1 MDDLIKVV
9 SDKTGLSEELSEKAV
24 AAVIDYL
31 EKELPDPLSGILE
44 KYLTGDT
51 EISIENVADQLKDVF
66 KFP

>member
-1 MDDLIKVV
+1 MEDLIKVV
-9 SDKTGLSEELSEKAV
+9 SEKTGLSEEIAEKAV

-31 EKELPDPLSGILE
+31 EKELPEPLSGILE

-51 EISIENVADQLKDVF
+51 EISVDTVTDQLKDVF

>member
-9 SDKTGLSEELSEKAV
+9 SEKTGLSEEISGKVVAV
-24 AAVIDYL
+24 VMDYL
-31 EKELPDPLSGILE
+31 EKELPDQLSSILE

-51 EISIENVADQLKDVF
+51 EISVDTVADQLKNVF